1 MPTLCSGLIGLPNV
15 GKSTLFNVLTRGKAQ
30 IANFPFSTIIPN
42 VGTISIPD
50 NRLECLAKMINPDII
65 TPAVVQFIDVAGL
78 VKGAHQGEGLG
89 NEFLS
94 KIRGIDVLAEVV
106 RCFQEKKVVHCEG
119 NVDPVRDIQIIDL
132 ELLLADLEMVE
143 RKLAKMTQSGTLK
156 CKENK
161 GKMDLLERIKVN
173 LGKENS
179 LRDIPFTEKERCQL
193 AKEGFLSFKP
203 LIYIA
208 NIDDDDLAS
217 PSLLLQRLREYA
229 LTEGI
234 EVIEIC
240 AQLELELEDLS
251 QEERIEFLKEL
262 KIKEAGID
270 RLIKE
275 VYRKLNLITFFTV
288 SGGKEAKAWP
298 IQKGITVSQA
308 AGKVHSDMK
317 KGFIKTEVIPVSEL
331 LRIGSMKQAKEK
343 GKVRIE
349 GKDYLVKDGDVIHFR
364 FSN

>member
-1 MPTLCSGLIGLPNV
+1 MPTLCSGIIGLPNV

-42 VGTISIPD
+42 IGTVSIPD
-50 NRLECLAKMINPDII
+50 NRLECLARIINPNII

-94 KIRGIDVLAEVV
+94 KIRGMDVLAEVV

-119 NVDPVRDIQIIDL
+119 NVDPVRDIQIINL
-132 ELLLADLEMVE
+132 ELLLADLEIVE

-156 CKENK
+156 SKENK
-161 GKMDLLERIKVN
+161 GKIDLLEKIKVK
-173 LGKENS
+173 LEKGNS

-193 AKEGFLSFKP
+193 VKEGFLSFKP

-208 NIDDDDLAS
+208 NIDEDDLTS
-217 PSLLLQRLREYA
+217 PSLLLQRLKEYA

-262 KIKEAGID
+262 KIREAGID

-288 SGGKEAKAWP
+288 SGEKEAKAWP
-298 IQKGITVSQA
+298 LKRGITASQA
-308 AGKVHSDMK
+308 AGKVHSDME